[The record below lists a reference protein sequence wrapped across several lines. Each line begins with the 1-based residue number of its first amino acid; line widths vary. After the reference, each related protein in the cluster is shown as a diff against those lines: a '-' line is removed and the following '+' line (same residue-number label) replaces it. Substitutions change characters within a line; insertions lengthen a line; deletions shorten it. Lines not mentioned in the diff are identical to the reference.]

1 MLSLLNLSLFLF
13 DKYSFEYSLP
23 KYLKDDIEAL
33 IIGRET
39 NSTVL
44 DCLWCE
50 VYGSINSALYSYE
63 ITDQE
68 AKYLRY
74 KYLGI

>member
-1 MLSLLNLSLFLF
+1 MSIF
-13 DKYSFEYSLP
+13 DKHSFEYSLP

-33 IIGRET
+33 IKGREE
-39 NSTVL
+39 NSSVL

-50 VYGSINSALYSYE
+50 VYGSINSALYSDE

-68 AKYLRY
+68 AKYLRE
-74 KYLGI
+74 KYLF

>member
-1 MLSLLNLSLFLF
+1 MSLF
-13 DKYSFEYSLP
+13 DKHSFEYSLP

-33 IIGRET
+33 IKGREE
-39 NSTVL
+39 NSSVL

-63 ITDQE
+63 ITDSE
-68 AKYLRY
+68 AKYLRE
-74 KYLGI
+74 KYLF